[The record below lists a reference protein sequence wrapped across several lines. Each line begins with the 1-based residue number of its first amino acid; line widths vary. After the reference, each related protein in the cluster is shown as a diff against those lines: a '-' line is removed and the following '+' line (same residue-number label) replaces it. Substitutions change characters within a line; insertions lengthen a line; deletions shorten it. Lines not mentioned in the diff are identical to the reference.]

1 MNLQSKIQNPKSLPA
16 IASAQARPR
25 QVGTGWAGKTRR
37 LVVIGASAGGINAL
51 REVLSRLPADLAA
64 AIVIVQH
71 LHAGHRTC
79 LHEQLDQDS
88 ALQVRLAEHG
98 AILRPGVAYLG
109 VPGKHVMIENESL
122 ILGTDKKVN
131 YVRPSVDILF
141 SSAARAYGS
150 RVIGVILSGTGK
162 DGTRGCREIKAK
174 GGVTI
179 AQNEKTS
186 RWFGMP
192 GAAIKAGSI
201 DYVLDL
207 KEIAGKIIELLGIE
221 N

>member
-1 MNLQSKIQNPKSLPA
+1 MILAAKSLPA
-16 IASAQARPR
+16 IASAQPR
-25 QVGTGWAGKTRR
+25 RAGKIRR
-37 LVVIGASAGGINAL
+37 LVAIGASAGGINAL

-71 LHAGHRTC
+71 LQAGHHTR
-79 LHEQLDQDS
+79 LHEQLDRDS
-88 ALQVRLAEHG
+88 ALQVRLAEYT

-109 VPGKHVMIENESL
+109 VPGKHVMIENESFTL
-122 ILGTDKKVN
+122 NTDEKVN
-131 YVRPSVDILF
+131 YVRPSTDILF

-150 RVIGVILSGTGK
+150 RVIGVILSGTGR
-162 DGTRGCREIKAK
+162 DGVNGCREIKAK

-192 GAAIKAGSI
+192 GAAIKAGAI
-201 DYVLDL
+201 DYVLDI
-207 KEIAGKIIELLGIE
+207 KEIAGKIIDLVTSDQ
-221 N
+221 